1 MMTLQEL
8 HEHYMAVRGRLN
20 DPAKAFVPKKAP
32 TATMVVPDSETIIK
46 LFEPKFSSPSNEIIY
61 RVAQK
66 HGVSVADLKGQCR
79 KHMFVR
85 ARQEAAYEIREQ
97 RGLSLPQISKMLGD
111 RDHTSILHGIKRHT
125 AFLAK
130 QAEAA
135 E

>member
-8 HEHYMAVRGRLN
+8 HEHYRSVKGRLN
-20 DPAKAFVPKKAP
+20 DPAKAFVPKKVP

-46 LFEPKFSSPSNEIIY
+46 LFEPKFSSPSSEIIY

-66 HGVSVADLKGQCR
+66 HGVSVADIKGQSR
-79 KHMFVR
+79 RPMFVK

>member
-8 HEHYMAVRGRLN
+8 HEHYKSVKFRLT
-20 DPAKAFVPKKAP
+20 DPAKAFIPKKVP
-32 TATMVVPDSETIIK
+32 TATMVVPDRDAIIK
-46 LFEPKFSSPSNEIIY
+46 LFEPKFASPSGEIIY

-66 HGVSVADLKGQCR
+66 HGVSIADIKGKSR
-79 KHMFVR
+79 RHMFVK

-125 AFLAK
+125 ALLAK